1 MNGRGKTKPYTMDD
15 YIKDR
20 EQSWGK
26 TETGSPMQ
34 APKSSTGG
42 FTVSKFTPPLPLGA
56 ISLQKQAMERSNQAT
71 GTVTTPPVE
80 APSVS
85 VNVGSEVPEGGTVG
99 AVPLTDVD
107 VYKYQMDQ
115 ARQKVYD
122 VLNRKFKYNAKDSP
136 LYTIMQQ
143 QYEREAER
151 AAGRAYSSAVANT
164 GGYGSSYA
172 TLAGE
177 EARRQVMEGM
187 DEAQYELYQAARQEF
202 MDERQSAVDWYS
214 QARQMYLDKLSDEE
228 YRKQL
233 EAEAGKT
240 MSDSTYKLLIE
251 ASENGWYKEDNENLL
266 HAKLETYAAGDPSI
280 DVDTIM
286 GHLRREY
293 DAWQADTEAMTE
305 KDVEADVDDPN
316 KITTGGS
323 AVYAYV
329 KSLGENGWTGNNE
342 TAIRAMLNNVAPS
355 YKWTAEDIES
365 GITAL
370 KNETAGA
377 INDAVKQFELNPT
390 VSGAAELMDLAKE
403 TGTESVYQKQAS
415 AGAYKGFTKALT
427 DPSTA
432 YATLGKSLEDWNAL
446 FGAYENEDERAA
458 AEKAYVLETAG
469 EARKAGYLS
478 ADDYMKLIGDEITE
492 EIKAIGEEDGM
503 KPASQVAS
511 IVISMQ
517 NYKDA
522 GYLTQ
527 EEYDS
532 MLDQIVDNADMD
544 AYISRQAASGNEN
557 IVDFAENTF
566 NKIFKTN
573 IDLPRWAKKTIG
585 IAADVLNPSDRVI
598 LNHFG
603 TSGNSTAHGMAT
615 ILDVLQNSES
625 VGKIIQ
631 RINMS
636 EDEWDALQE
645 LIKREEQRAKNGG

>member
-56 ISLQKQAMERSNQAT
+56 ISLQKQAMERRNQAA
-71 GTVTTPPVE
+71 GTVTAPSVE
-80 APSVS
+80 APSV
-85 VNVGSEVPEGGTVG
+85 NVGSGAPEGGTLG

-286 GHLRREY
+286 GHLRREHE
-293 DAWQADTEAMTE
+293 AWQADTEAMTE
-305 KDVEADVDDPN
+305 NGVEADPERVQ
-316 KITTGGS
+316 TFYG
-323 AVYAYV
+323 AAYEV
-329 KSLGENGWTGNNE
+329 WDGTNE
-342 TAIRAMLNNVAPS
+342 ETVR
-355 YKWTAEDIES
+355 
-365 GITAL
+365 TAL
-370 KNETAGA
+370 KNQGA
-377 INDAVKQFELNPT
+377 TEEEAATVISKLKDDTRAVIADEVKQYELMPT
-390 VSGAAELMDLAKE
+390 LSGAAMIMGEA
-403 TGTESVYQKQAS
+403 KQAGIEGEFVGQIS
-415 AGAYKGFTKALT
+415 SSLSESFISTIKDYSKAGVY
-427 DPSTA
+427 
-432 YATLGKSLEDWNAL
+432 LGVN
-446 FGAYENEDERAA
+446 AA
-458 AEKAYVLETAG
+458 AWDELDDDTKGVEIINTAG
-469 EARKAGYLS
+469 EAFREGMLTEDDFTSVLMESVKKDFADPKIRITDALANVNGILLLRDQGVITEDMALHILDEIAQIPAARKAAREVEKDLNYSTILTI
-478 ADDYMKLIGDEITE
+478 MT
-492 EIKAIGEEDGM
+492 KAEED
-503 KPASQVAS
+503 A
-511 IVISMQ
+511 
-517 NYKDA
+517 YKA
-522 GYLTQ
+522 LT
-527 EEYDS
+527 E
-532 MLDQIVDNADMD
+532 A
-544 AYISRQAASGNEN
+544 
-557 IVDFAENTF
+557 
-566 NKIFKTN
+566 
-573 IDLPRWAKKTIG
+573 
-585 IAADVLNPSDRVI
+585 
-598 LNHFG
+598 
-603 TSGNSTAHGMAT
+603 
-615 ILDVLQNSES
+615 
-625 VGKIIQ
+625 
-631 RINMS
+631 
-636 EDEWDALQE
+636 
-645 LIKREEQRAKNGG
+645 IKRVE

>member
-26 TETGSPMQ
+26 TATGSPMQ

-56 ISLQKQAMERSNQAT
+56 TSLQKQAIERRNQAA
-71 GTVTTPPVE
+71 GTVTAPSVE
-80 APSVS
+80 APSV
-85 VNVGSEVPEGGTVG
+85 NVGSGAPEGGTVG

-251 ASENGWYKEDNENLL
+251 ASENGWYKEGNENLL

-286 GHLRREY
+286 GHLKREY

-342 TAIRAMLNNVAPS
+342 TTIRAMLNNVAAS

-370 KNETAGA
+370 KNETASEVDDN
-377 INDAVKQFELNPT
+377 IKLFETEPT
-390 VSGAAELMDLAKE
+390 VSGAADIMAEAKLNGTTDKYIEKVSGTLSKSIMEAMDKPAVGYKVLDVDPAAWDEVSDEDKDGMLLDAAE
-403 TGTESVYQKQAS
+403 T
-415 AGAYKGFTKALT
+415 AYKNGAMTVEDFKKVVTKNAMN
-427 DPSTA
+427 
-432 YATLGKSLEDWNAL
+432 SLELNRGRFWTMDRFKGVMATVNGILSLSDDKTVTKGFAEDVIDKIVKDPTVQEAMDFIMDEYRVNDKL
-446 FGAYENEDERAA
+446 GIDGLLSGITMLNKAEEDAAGEILKAMYRTGVKKNEKADEIFDSATNRSSTNGYEN
-458 AEKAYVLETAG
+458 
-469 EARKAGYLS
+469 
-478 ADDYMKLIGDEITE
+478 
-492 EIKAIGEEDGM
+492 
-503 KPASQVAS
+503 PAS
-511 IVISMQ
+511 
-517 NYKDA
+517 K
-522 GYLTQ
+522 
-527 EEYDS
+527 
-532 MLDQIVDNADMD
+532 
-544 AYISRQAASGNEN
+544 
-557 IVDFAENTF
+557 
-566 NKIFKTN
+566 KK
-573 IDLPRWAKKTIG
+573 RW
-585 IAADVLNPSDRVI
+585 N
-598 LNHFG
+598 
-603 TSGNSTAHGMAT
+603 
-615 ILDVLQNSES
+615 
-625 VGKIIQ
+625 
-631 RINMS
+631 
-636 EDEWDALQE
+636 
-645 LIKREEQRAKNGG
+645 

>member
-26 TETGSPMQ
+26 TATGSPMQ

-56 ISLQKQAMERSNQAT
+56 TSLQKQAMERSNQAT

-85 VNVGSEVPEGGTVG
+85 VNVGSEVPEGGQVG

-286 GHLRREY
+286 GHLKREY
-293 DAWQADTEAMTE
+293 DAWQADTDAMTE
-305 KDVEADVDDPN
+305 KDVEADPERVQ
-316 KITTGGS
+316 TFYG
-323 AVYAYV
+323 AAYEV
-329 KSLGENGWTGNNE
+329 WDGTNE
-342 TAIRAMLNNVAPS
+342 ETVR
-355 YKWTAEDIES
+355 
-365 GITAL
+365 TAL
-370 KNETAGA
+370 KNQGA
-377 INDAVKQFELNPT
+377 TEAEIDATVEMLKTDTDSQTNDAIKLFETEPT
-390 VSGAAELMDLAKE
+390 VSGAEDIMAEAKLNGTADKYIEKVSGTLSQSIMGAMDKPAVGYKVLGVDPAAWDEVSDEDKDGMLLDAAE
-403 TGTESVYQKQAS
+403 T
-415 AGAYKGFTKALT
+415 AYKNGAMTVEDFKKVVTKNAMN
-427 DPSTA
+427 
-432 YATLGKSLEDWNAL
+432 SLELNRGRFWTMDRFKGVMATVNGILSLSDDKTVTKGFAEDVIDKIVEDPTVQEAMDFIMDEYRVNDKL
-446 FGAYENEDERAA
+446 GIDGLLSGITMLNKAEEDAAGEILKAMYRTGVKKNEKADEIFDSATNRSSTNGYEN
-458 AEKAYVLETAG
+458 
-469 EARKAGYLS
+469 
-478 ADDYMKLIGDEITE
+478 
-492 EIKAIGEEDGM
+492 
-503 KPASQVAS
+503 PAS
-511 IVISMQ
+511 
-517 NYKDA
+517 K
-522 GYLTQ
+522 
-527 EEYDS
+527 
-532 MLDQIVDNADMD
+532 
-544 AYISRQAASGNEN
+544 
-557 IVDFAENTF
+557 
-566 NKIFKTN
+566 KK
-573 IDLPRWAKKTIG
+573 RW
-585 IAADVLNPSDRVI
+585 N
-598 LNHFG
+598 
-603 TSGNSTAHGMAT
+603 
-615 ILDVLQNSES
+615 
-625 VGKIIQ
+625 
-631 RINMS
+631 
-636 EDEWDALQE
+636 
-645 LIKREEQRAKNGG
+645 

>member
-42 FTVSKFTPPLPLGA
+42 FTVSRFTPPLPLGA
-56 ISLQKQAMERSNQAT
+56 TSLQKQAMERRNQAT

-85 VNVGSEVPEGGTVG
+85 VNVGSGAPEGGTVG

-122 VLNRKFKYNAKDSP
+122 VLNRKFKYNAKESP

-177 EARRQVMEGM
+177 EARRQVMGGM

-251 ASENGWYKEDNENLL
+251 ASTGGWYKGDNENELR
-266 HAKLETYAAGDPSI
+266 AKLETYAAGDPGI
-280 DVDTIM
+280 DVDAIM
-286 GHLRREY
+286 GHLKREY
-293 DAWQADTEAMTE
+293 DAWQADTEAMT
-305 KDVEADVDDPN
+305 KDVEADPERVQIFYGAADESWDG
-316 KITTGGS
+316 T
-323 AVYAYV
+323 
-329 KSLGENGWTGNNE
+329 NE
-342 TAIRAMLNNVAPS
+342 DTVR
-355 YKWTAEDIES
+355 
-365 GITAL
+365 TAL
-370 KNETAGA
+370 KNQGATEAETE
-377 INDAVKQFELNPT
+377 AVMGMLKDDTRSEIADEVKKYERVPT
-390 VSGAAELMDLAKE
+390 LVGAAMIMEEAKSAGLEGEFVGQISSALSKSFAMAIEDPAKGISYLGVNTNAWNELDDESKGVEIINAAGDAFREGLLTEEDFTSVLMGSVSKDFADPKISITDVLANVNGVLLLRDTGTVTEDICQKLLDSIAQIPAAKKAAADIAEDLAGFIKPIMSKAEKE
-403 TGTESVYQKQAS
+403 
-415 AGAYKGFTKALT
+415 AYKAL
-427 DPSTA
+427 
-432 YATLGKSLEDWNAL
+432 E
-446 FGAYENEDERAA
+446 
-458 AEKAYVLETAG
+458 
-469 EARKAGYLS
+469 EA
-478 ADDYMKLIGDEITE
+478 
-492 EIKAIGEEDGM
+492 
-503 KPASQVAS
+503 
-511 IVISMQ
+511 
-517 NYKDA
+517 
-522 GYLTQ
+522 
-527 EEYDS
+527 
-532 MLDQIVDNADMD
+532 
-544 AYISRQAASGNEN
+544 
-557 IVDFAENTF
+557 
-566 NKIFKTN
+566 
-573 IDLPRWAKKTIG
+573 
-585 IAADVLNPSDRVI
+585 
-598 LNHFG
+598 
-603 TSGNSTAHGMAT
+603 
-615 ILDVLQNSES
+615 
-625 VGKIIQ
+625 
-631 RINMS
+631 
-636 EDEWDALQE
+636 
-645 LIKREEQRAKNGG
+645 IKRAT

>member
-42 FTVSKFTPPLPLGA
+42 FTVSRFTPPLPLGA
-56 ISLQKQAMERSNQAT
+56 TSLQKQAMERRNQAT

-85 VNVGSEVPEGGTVG
+85 VNAGSGAPEGGTVG

-228 YRKQL
+228 YRKQM

-251 ASENGWYKEDNENLL
+251 ASTGGWYKGDNENELR
-266 HAKLETYAAGDPSI
+266 AKLETYAAGDPGI
-280 DVDTIM
+280 DVDAIM
-286 GHLRREY
+286 GHLKREY
-293 DAWQADTEAMTE
+293 DAWQADTEAMT
-305 KDVEADVDDPN
+305 KDVEADPERVQ
-316 KITTGGS
+316 TFYG
-323 AVYAYV
+323 AAYEV
-329 KSLGENGWTGNNE
+329 WDGTNE
-342 TAIRAMLNNVAPS
+342 ETVR
-355 YKWTAEDIES
+355 
-365 GITAL
+365 TAL
-370 KNETAGA
+370 KNQGA
-377 INDAVKQFELNPT
+377 TEEEIDATVEMLKTDTDSQINDAIKLFETEPT
-390 VSGAAELMDLAKE
+390 VSGAADIIAEAKLNGTADKYIEKVGGTLSKSIMAAMDKPAVGYKVLGVDQTAWDEASDEEKDEMLLDAAE
-403 TGTESVYQKQAS
+403 T
-415 AGAYKGFTKALT
+415 AYKNGVMTAGDFKNVVTKNAMN
-427 DPSTA
+427 
-432 YATLGKSLEDWNAL
+432 SLELNRGRFWTMNRFKGVMATVNGILLLSDDGTVTKGFAEDVIDKIVKDPTVQEAMDFIMDEYRVNEKLGVDGL
-446 FGAYENEDERAA
+446 FTGITMLNKAEEDAA
-458 AEKAYVLETAG
+458 GEILKAMYRTGVKKNEKA
-469 EARKAGYLS
+469 
-478 ADDYMKLIGDEITE
+478 DEIFESATNRFNQ
-492 EIKAIGEEDGM
+492 GSNDN
-503 KPASQVAS
+503 PAS
-511 IVISMQ
+511 
-517 NYKDA
+517 K
-522 GYLTQ
+522 
-527 EEYDS
+527 
-532 MLDQIVDNADMD
+532 
-544 AYISRQAASGNEN
+544 
-557 IVDFAENTF
+557 
-566 NKIFKTN
+566 KK
-573 IDLPRWAKKTIG
+573 RW
-585 IAADVLNPSDRVI
+585 N
-598 LNHFG
+598 
-603 TSGNSTAHGMAT
+603 
-615 ILDVLQNSES
+615 
-625 VGKIIQ
+625 
-631 RINMS
+631 
-636 EDEWDALQE
+636 
-645 LIKREEQRAKNGG
+645 

>member
-42 FTVSKFTPPLPLGA
+42 FTVSRFTPPLPLGA
-56 ISLQKQAMERSNQAT
+56 TSLQKQAMERRNQAT

-85 VNVGSEVPEGGTVG
+85 VNAGSGAPEGGTVG

-115 ARQKVYD
+115 ARQRVYD

-251 ASENGWYKEDNENLL
+251 ASTGGWYKGDNENLL
-266 HAKLETYAAGDPSI
+266 RAKLETYAAGDPGI
-280 DVDTIM
+280 DVDAIM
-286 GHLRREY
+286 GHLKREY
-293 DAWQADTEAMTE
+293 DAWQADTEATGE
-305 KDVEADVDDPN
+305 SKADPERVQ
-316 KITTGGS
+316 TFYG
-323 AVYAYV
+323 AAYEDWD
-329 KSLGENGWTGNNE
+329 GTNE
-342 TAIRAMLNNVAPS
+342 ETVR
-355 YKWTAEDIES
+355 
-365 GITAL
+365 TAL
-370 KNETAGA
+370 KNQGA
-377 INDAVKQFELNPT
+377 TEAEINATVEMLKSDTDSQTNDAIKLFETEPT
-390 VSGAAELMDLAKE
+390 VSGAADIMAEAKLNGTADKYIEQVGGTLSKSIMAAMDKHAVGYKVLGVDQAAWDEASDDEKDEMLLDAAETAYKNGVMTAADFKNVVTKNARNSLELNKGRFGLENRRKGVLATVNGILSLSDDGTVTKGFAEDILDEIVKEPAVLALMDSILDEYSAKDKL
-403 TGTESVYQKQAS
+403 GID
-415 AGAYKGFTKALT
+415 GLPLGIHWLTKAE
-427 DPSTA
+427 
-432 YATLGKSLEDWNAL
+432 ED
-446 FGAYENEDERAA
+446 AA
-458 AEKAYVLETAG
+458 GEILKAMYRTGVRKNEKA
-469 EARKAGYLS
+469 
-478 ADDYMKLIGDEITE
+478 DEIFESATNRFNQ
-492 EIKAIGEEDGM
+492 GSNDN
-503 KPASQVAS
+503 PAS
-511 IVISMQ
+511 
-517 NYKDA
+517 K
-522 GYLTQ
+522 
-527 EEYDS
+527 
-532 MLDQIVDNADMD
+532 
-544 AYISRQAASGNEN
+544 
-557 IVDFAENTF
+557 
-566 NKIFKTN
+566 KK
-573 IDLPRWAKKTIG
+573 RW
-585 IAADVLNPSDRVI
+585 N
-598 LNHFG
+598 
-603 TSGNSTAHGMAT
+603 
-615 ILDVLQNSES
+615 
-625 VGKIIQ
+625 
-631 RINMS
+631 
-636 EDEWDALQE
+636 
-645 LIKREEQRAKNGG
+645 

>member
-26 TETGSPMQ
+26 TATGSPMQ

-56 ISLQKQAMERSNQAT
+56 ISLQKQAMERRNQAT

-286 GHLRREY
+286 GHLKREY
-293 DAWQADTEAMTE
+293 DAWQADTEAMTTNG
-305 KDVEADVDDPN
+305 VEADPERVQ
-316 KITTGGS
+316 TFYG
-323 AVYAYV
+323 AAYEV
-329 KSLGENGWTGNNE
+329 WDGTNE
-342 TAIRAMLNNVAPS
+342 ETVR
-355 YKWTAEDIES
+355 
-365 GITAL
+365 TAL
-370 KNETAGA
+370 KNQGA
-377 INDAVKQFELNPT
+377 TEAEIDATVEMLKTDTDSQTNDAIKLFETEPT
-390 VSGAAELMDLAKE
+390 VSGAADIMAEAKLNGTTDKYIEKVSGTLSKSIMEAMDKPAVGYKVLDVDPAAWDEVSDEDKDGMLLDAAE
-403 TGTESVYQKQAS
+403 T
-415 AGAYKGFTKALT
+415 AYKNGAMTVEDFKKVVTKNAMN
-427 DPSTA
+427 
-432 YATLGKSLEDWNAL
+432 SLELNRGRFWTMDRFKGVMATVNGILSLSDDKTVTKGFAEDVIDKIVKDPTVQEAMDFIMDEYRVNDKL
-446 FGAYENEDERAA
+446 GIDGLLSGITMLNKAEEDAAGEILKAMYRTGVKKNEKADEIFDSATNRSSTNGYEN
-458 AEKAYVLETAG
+458 
-469 EARKAGYLS
+469 
-478 ADDYMKLIGDEITE
+478 
-492 EIKAIGEEDGM
+492 
-503 KPASQVAS
+503 PAS
-511 IVISMQ
+511 
-517 NYKDA
+517 K
-522 GYLTQ
+522 
-527 EEYDS
+527 
-532 MLDQIVDNADMD
+532 
-544 AYISRQAASGNEN
+544 
-557 IVDFAENTF
+557 
-566 NKIFKTN
+566 KK
-573 IDLPRWAKKTIG
+573 RW
-585 IAADVLNPSDRVI
+585 N
-598 LNHFG
+598 
-603 TSGNSTAHGMAT
+603 
-615 ILDVLQNSES
+615 
-625 VGKIIQ
+625 
-631 RINMS
+631 
-636 EDEWDALQE
+636 
-645 LIKREEQRAKNGG
+645 

>member
-26 TETGSPMQ
+26 TATGSPMQ

-56 ISLQKQAMERSNQAT
+56 TSLQKQAIERRNQAT
-71 GTVTTPPVE
+71 GTVTTPPPE
-80 APSVS
+80 APS
-85 VNVGSEVPEGGTVG
+85 VNVGSGAPEGGTVG

-266 HAKLETYAAGDPSI
+266 RAKLETYAAGDPSI
-280 DVDTIM
+280 DVDAIM
-286 GHLRREY
+286 GHLKREY
-293 DAWQADTEAMTE
+293 DAWQADTEAMTTNG
-305 KDVEADVDDPN
+305 VEADVDDPN

-342 TAIRAMLNNVAPS
+342 TTIRAMLNNVAAS

-390 VSGAAELMDLAKE
+390 VSGAEDIMAEEKLNGTADKYIEKVSGTLSQSIMEAMDKPAVGYKVLGVDPAAWDEVSDEDKDGMLLDAAE
-403 TGTESVYQKQAS
+403 T
-415 AGAYKGFTKALT
+415 AYKNGAMTVEDFKKVVTKNAMN
-427 DPSTA
+427 
-432 YATLGKSLEDWNAL
+432 SLELNRGRFWTMDRFKGVMATVNGILSLSDDKTVTKGFAEDVIDKIVKDPTVQEAMDFIMDEYRVNEKLGIDGL
-446 FGAYENEDERAA
+446 FTGITMLNKAEEDAAGEILRAMYRTGVKKNEKADEIFDSATNRSSTNGYEN
-458 AEKAYVLETAG
+458 
-469 EARKAGYLS
+469 
-478 ADDYMKLIGDEITE
+478 
-492 EIKAIGEEDGM
+492 
-503 KPASQVAS
+503 PAS
-511 IVISMQ
+511 
-517 NYKDA
+517 K
-522 GYLTQ
+522 
-527 EEYDS
+527 
-532 MLDQIVDNADMD
+532 
-544 AYISRQAASGNEN
+544 
-557 IVDFAENTF
+557 
-566 NKIFKTN
+566 KK
-573 IDLPRWAKKTIG
+573 RW
-585 IAADVLNPSDRVI
+585 N
-598 LNHFG
+598 
-603 TSGNSTAHGMAT
+603 
-615 ILDVLQNSES
+615 
-625 VGKIIQ
+625 
-631 RINMS
+631 
-636 EDEWDALQE
+636 
-645 LIKREEQRAKNGG
+645 

>member
-56 ISLQKQAMERSNQAT
+56 TSLQKQATERRNQAT

-85 VNVGSEVPEGGTVG
+85 VNVGSGVPEGGTVG

-115 ARQKVYD
+115 TRQRVYD
-122 VLNRKFKYNAKDSP
+122 VLNRKFKYNAKESP

-202 MDERQSAVDWYS
+202 MDERQSAVDWYN

-240 MSDSTYKLLIE
+240 MSDSTYQLLIE
-251 ASENGWYKEDNENLL
+251 ASTNGWYKGDNENLL
-266 HAKLETYAAGDPSI
+266 RAKLETYKAGDPGI

-286 GHLRREY
+286 GHLKREY
-293 DAWQADTEAMTE
+293 DAWQADTEAMT
-305 KDVEADVDDPN
+305 KDVEADPERVQ
-316 KITTGGS
+316 TFYG
-323 AVYAYV
+323 AAYEV
-329 KSLGENGWTGNNE
+329 WDGTNE
-342 TAIRAMLNNVAPS
+342 DTVRN
-355 YKWTAEDIES
+355 
-365 GITAL
+365 AL
-370 KNETAGA
+370 KNQGA
-377 INDAVKQFELNPT
+377 TEAEIDATVEMLKTDTDAQTNDAIKLFETEPT
-390 VSGAAELMDLAKE
+390 VSGAADIMAEAKLNGTADKYIEKVGGTLSKSIMAAMDKHAVGYKVLGVDQAAWDEASDDEKDEMLLDAAE
-403 TGTESVYQKQAS
+403 T
-415 AGAYKGFTKALT
+415 AYKNGVMTAGDFKNVVTKNAMN
-427 DPSTA
+427 
-432 YATLGKSLEDWNAL
+432 SLELNRGRFWTLNRFKGVMATVNGILLLSDDGTVTKGFAEDVIDKIVKDPTVQEAMDFIMDEYRVNEKLGIDGL
-446 FGAYENEDERAA
+446 FSGIGILNKEEEDAA
-458 AEKAYVLETAG
+458 GEILKAMYRTGVRKNEKA
-469 EARKAGYLS
+469 
-478 ADDYMKLIGDEITE
+478 DEIFESATNRFNQ
-492 EIKAIGEEDGM
+492 GSNDN
-503 KPASQVAS
+503 PAS
-511 IVISMQ
+511 
-517 NYKDA
+517 K
-522 GYLTQ
+522 
-527 EEYDS
+527 
-532 MLDQIVDNADMD
+532 
-544 AYISRQAASGNEN
+544 
-557 IVDFAENTF
+557 
-566 NKIFKTN
+566 KK
-573 IDLPRWAKKTIG
+573 RW
-585 IAADVLNPSDRVI
+585 N
-598 LNHFG
+598 
-603 TSGNSTAHGMAT
+603 
-615 ILDVLQNSES
+615 
-625 VGKIIQ
+625 
-631 RINMS
+631 
-636 EDEWDALQE
+636 
-645 LIKREEQRAKNGG
+645 

>member
-26 TETGSPMQ
+26 TATGSPMQ

-56 ISLQKQAMERSNQAT
+56 ISLQKQAMERRNQAT

-286 GHLRREY
+286 GHLKREY

-305 KDVEADVDDPN
+305 KDVEADPERVQ
-316 KITTGGS
+316 TFYG
-323 AVYAYV
+323 AAYEV
-329 KSLGENGWTGNNE
+329 WDGTNE
-342 TAIRAMLNNVAPS
+342 ETVR
-355 YKWTAEDIES
+355 
-365 GITAL
+365 TAL
-370 KNETAGA
+370 KNQGA
-377 INDAVKQFELNPT
+377 TEAEIDATVEMLKTDTDSQTNDAIKLFETEPT
-390 VSGAAELMDLAKE
+390 VSGAEDIMAEAKLNGTADKYIEKVSGTLSQSIMEAMDKPAVGYKVLGVDPAAWDEVSDEDKDGMLLDAAE
-403 TGTESVYQKQAS
+403 T
-415 AGAYKGFTKALT
+415 AYKNGAMTVEDFKKVVTKNAMN
-427 DPSTA
+427 
-432 YATLGKSLEDWNAL
+432 SLELNRGRFWTMDRFKGVMATVNGILSLSDDKTVTKGFAEDVIDKIVKDPTVQEAMDFIMDEYRVNDKL
-446 FGAYENEDERAA
+446 GIDGLLSGITMLNKAEEDAAGEILKAMYRTGVKKNEKADEIFDSATNRSSTNGYEN
-458 AEKAYVLETAG
+458 
-469 EARKAGYLS
+469 
-478 ADDYMKLIGDEITE
+478 
-492 EIKAIGEEDGM
+492 
-503 KPASQVAS
+503 PAS
-511 IVISMQ
+511 
-517 NYKDA
+517 K
-522 GYLTQ
+522 
-527 EEYDS
+527 
-532 MLDQIVDNADMD
+532 
-544 AYISRQAASGNEN
+544 
-557 IVDFAENTF
+557 
-566 NKIFKTN
+566 KK
-573 IDLPRWAKKTIG
+573 RW
-585 IAADVLNPSDRVI
+585 N
-598 LNHFG
+598 
-603 TSGNSTAHGMAT
+603 
-615 ILDVLQNSES
+615 
-625 VGKIIQ
+625 
-631 RINMS
+631 
-636 EDEWDALQE
+636 
-645 LIKREEQRAKNGG
+645 

>member
-42 FTVSKFTPPLPLGA
+42 FTVSKFTRPLPLGFA
-56 ISLQKQAMERSNQAT
+56 DLLKQANERRNQDA
-71 GTVTTPPVE
+71 GTVTNPPPE
-80 APSVS
+80 APSM
-85 VNVGSEVPEGGTVG
+85 NVGSGAPEGGTVG

-214 QARQMYLDKLSDEE
+214 QARQMYLDKLADEE
-228 YRKQL
+228 YIKQL
-233 EAEAGKT
+233 EDKKAREELGIT
-240 MSDSTYKLLIE
+240 DETYNLMLRIIE
-251 ASENGWYKEDNENLL
+251 EGLYDGTNDAWLQKFV
-266 HAKLETYAAGDPSI
+266 ETYAMGNPKI

-286 GHLRREY
+286 NHFTKKTSAE
-293 DAWQADTEAMTE
+293 DPSAE
-305 KDVEADVDDPN
+305 DPN

-329 KSLGENGWTGNNE
+329 KSLGEDGWTGNNE

-365 GITAL
+365 GIAAL
-370 KNETAGA
+370 KNETASEFDDD
-377 INDAVKQFELNPT
+377 IKLFENAPT
-390 VSGAAELMDLAKE
+390 VSGAADIIAEAKLNGTADKYIEKVGGTLSKSIVEAMDKPAVGYKVLGVDQAAWDEASDEEKDEMLLDAAE
-403 TGTESVYQKQAS
+403 T
-415 AGAYKGFTKALT
+415 AYKNGVMTAGDFKNVVTKNAMN
-427 DPSTA
+427 
-432 YATLGKSLEDWNAL
+432 SLELNRGRFWTLNRFKGVMNTVNGILSLSDDGTVTKGFAEDVIDKIVEDPTVQEAMDFIMDEYRVNDKLGIDGL
-446 FGAYENEDERAA
+446 FSGIGVLNKAEEDAA
-458 AEKAYVLETAG
+458 GEILKAMYRTGVKKNEKA
-469 EARKAGYLS
+469 
-478 ADDYMKLIGDEITE
+478 DEIFESATNRFNQ
-492 EIKAIGEEDGM
+492 GSNDN
-503 KPASQVAS
+503 PAS
-511 IVISMQ
+511 
-517 NYKDA
+517 K
-522 GYLTQ
+522 
-527 EEYDS
+527 
-532 MLDQIVDNADMD
+532 
-544 AYISRQAASGNEN
+544 
-557 IVDFAENTF
+557 
-566 NKIFKTN
+566 KK
-573 IDLPRWAKKTIG
+573 RW
-585 IAADVLNPSDRVI
+585 N
-598 LNHFG
+598 
-603 TSGNSTAHGMAT
+603 
-615 ILDVLQNSES
+615 
-625 VGKIIQ
+625 
-631 RINMS
+631 
-636 EDEWDALQE
+636 
-645 LIKREEQRAKNGG
+645 